1 MSRPYAAAALAA
13 VAALSTACGE
23 RPASEKGALKV
34 TVTKPEA
41 AKPAT
46 PAESREIPIGKDSPH
61 TVGKF
66 DPKTKT
72 LSAGKAEAGHLLY
85 GPYSR
90 MAPGK
95 YRVTFVVHAESDV
108 DGKECGTLDASGF
121 IPGKPVEVLAQA
133 PLKTT
138 KAEQS
143 VTLDFDARN
152 PDHVYQFRVY
162 TNGEASR
169 VTVKRVL
176 LEKF

>member
-1 MSRPYAAAALAA
+1 MLRPFAAVALAA
-13 VAALSTACGE
+13 VAGLSIACGE
-23 RPASEKGALKV
+23 RPGNEKGTLKV

-41 AKPAT
+41 ARPAT
-46 PAESREIPIGKDSPH
+46 LVEAKEIPIGKDSPH

-66 DPKTKT
+66 DPATKS

-108 DGKECGTLDASGF
+108 DGKEAGMLDASGF
-121 IPGKPVEVLAQA
+121 IPGKPVEILAQA

-138 KAEQS
+138 NSEQS

-162 TNGEASR
+162 TNGEGRR
-169 VTVKRVL
+169 VTVKRVI